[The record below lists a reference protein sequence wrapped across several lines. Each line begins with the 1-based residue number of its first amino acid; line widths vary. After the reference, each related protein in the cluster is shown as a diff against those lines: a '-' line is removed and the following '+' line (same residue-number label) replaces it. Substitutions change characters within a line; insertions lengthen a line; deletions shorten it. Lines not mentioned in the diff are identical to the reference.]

1 MGDGSPTVGQV
12 RQSLCPLVTC
22 GLIKLPDLS
31 HRVAQH
37 TPWSFSSHA
46 SLLVFARGRDAR
58 LPAARSKFDDT
69 DFGVEPAAAR
79 LT

>member
-31 HRVAQH
+31 HRVAQYAPLVILLSCIPLSLCPGSGRE
-37 TPWSFSSHA
+37 TP
-46 SLLVFARGRDAR
+46 GGT
-58 LPAARSKFDDT
+58 K
-69 DFGVEPAAAR
+69 
-79 LT
+79 